1 MRKTKIKTN
10 SADRGLLI
18 IIFLLLGFGLVVLSS
33 ASMEVSRTHFNKP
46 YYYFFHQLIYGV
58 GIGLI
63 FFFIAQ
69 KIHYRFWKKT
79 SVLILALSMIALILV
94 FVPGLGFGYG
104 GAKRWID
111 LGLFS
116 FQPSELVKLGFII
129 YLAAWLETRKTEIKT
144 FSQSTLPFLIIMGL
158 ISILVIAQPD
168 IGTLGVIAMAGI
180 MVFFIAGAKFSH
192 ILLIALSSLTALFA
206 LIKIAPY
213 RMNRLLVY
221 LNPEI
226 DPLGI
231 GYQIKQAL
239 IAIGSGGLFGL
250 GLVHSRQK
258 YNYLPSPASDSIF
271 AITAEELGFIGASVL
286 VALFLLLALKGFKIA
301 KNSPDRFAQLTV
313 VGITSWLVLQAFV
326 NIGAITGL
334 IPLTGITLPFI
345 SYGASSMILSLF
357 GVGILVN
364 ISKHTNCH

>member
-1 MRKTKIKTN
+1 MKKTKIKTH

-18 IIFLLLGFGLVVLSS
+18 IIFLLLGFGLVILSS

-58 GIGLI
+58 GIGLV

-79 SVLILALSMIALILV
+79 AVLILALSIIALILI

-180 MVFFIAGAKFSH
+180 VIFFIAGAKFSH
-192 ILLIALSSLTALFA
+192 ILLIALSGLTALFA

-286 VALFLLLALKGFKIA
+286 VALFLLLALKGFQIA
-301 KNSPDRFAQLTV
+301 KNSPDRFAQLIT
-313 VGITSWLVLQAFV
+313 VGIISWLVLQAFI

-364 ISKHTNCH
+364 ISKHTT